1 MSSQFATT
9 NNNTP
14 DSLWMICLN
23 KIITNEIPFKN
34 VCLPMEICNNLLEA
48 FRHQNANTNDGERV
62 ARFLSQFKAGTSPIS
77 EARLA
82 DLPITD
88 QDLYYILSEHTNT
101 LKYLDIDNCQKLSD
115 SALMYIRYLPTRI
128 NANNLDKLVVTVR
141 VIESRNKDTFDIL
154 LDKRYEKGA
163 ITSNLGMC
171 ETTYVGVKN
180 NFISIFDEMGVFEYG
195 FDTLR
200 RKLSK
205 MADGRSMI
213 RKYATTTSSSTS
225 SSPSCSPSSLTNN
238 NNNNNNLTVNNNTS
252 FSSSSSTPSSTSSS
266 PFEKSNDLMECLGI
280 PMGKETSEPLVSG
293 YDSPV
298 FEDSDI
304 IRDHI
309 RKGKN
314 GQDVIR
320 YLDYKAWC
328 KSSLETLI
336 IGKCNQIFPDSD
348 PDLVT
353 ITEKKQHLLNPYLP
367 LQVLVIHEVNPSG
380 NQRYLDTLIT
390 PMMNETLTYLDL
402 SNCNSIGDGQAFTSL
417 KNLKVLILYNCP
429 LSPTALKKIAQLRT
443 LKSLDISSSNDR
455 HGHCFKSPDAQLAE
469 LVTALPNLTHLDIS
483 GTNLAGERAD
493 SIIGLESRYERPLEF
508 LGLYNTQCDASFRP
522 RIPAIKVAGESNEE
536 QILTACEVYMD
547 RIEPLRK
554 ALNDL
559 FHTFRIES
567 EFHAINRS
575 LNVVLTAMARHLN
588 EKQIQIAASASL
600 FYIVKSDEA
609 KNYSSQ
615 VKRPIVTR
623 LLDAMQRY
631 KHDNVMLRNGSLTL
645 IHFKLPQDVL
655 FEYTRMVE
663 ILLLIVMNDDDEF
676 IQRLGI
682 YLLNSLACHVDGE
695 QKTLVGDL
703 GAIDKL
709 ITLIESRLNR
719 GVCDEVMEIAW
730 STMWNVTDENPINC
744 QRFLDNHGMDLFV
757 NCMSTFPEPPELLR
771 NMMGLLGNVAE
782 CEDLRPRL
790 MRSEYIQRFS
800 ELLMS
805 ESDGIEVSYN
815 AAGILSQLV
824 SDGPDVWHAY
834 LREVVER
841 DVVLSR
847 MVTAIGRWT
856 INSKRNINYRSFEP
870 ILRLLKAKNPV
881 YEAQYWAVWALA
893 NLTRV
898 YCNKYCQLLIDDGGI
913 EILQNLLNDTNLPT
927 HVRQLVVLTLYQV
940 DKWKIS
946 GHLDGLEDSSDIECE
961 M

>member
-1 MSSQFATT
+1 MILRRPMSGQLFGHT
-9 NNNTP
+9 NNVP
-14 DSLWMICLN
+14 ESLWMICLKHIVSN
-23 KIITNEIPFKN
+23 DIPFKN
-34 VCLPMEICNNLLEA
+34 VCLPQEICNNLLEA
-48 FRHQNANTNDGERV
+48 FRHQNANTVDTERV
-62 ARFLSQFKAGTSPIS
+62 SRFISQFKAETSPIS

-101 LKYLDIDNCQKLSD
+101 LKYLDIDNCRELSD
-115 SALMYIRYLPTRI
+115 SALLYIRYLPTRI
-128 NANNLDKLVVTVR
+128 NSNNLDKLVVTVR
-141 VIESRNKDTFDIL
+141 VFEQRNKDTHNIL
-154 LDKRYEKGA
+154 LDKRYEKGV

-171 ETTYVGVKN
+171 EATYVGVKN
-180 NFISIFDEMGVFEYG
+180 NFITIFDEMGVFEYG

-205 MADGRSMI
+205 MADGRSLI
-213 RKYATTTSSSTS
+213 RKYATTSTTTSTLPNGNLFSS
-225 SSPSCSPSSLTNN
+225 SSPSS
-238 NNNNNNLTVNNNTS
+238 
-252 FSSSSSTPSSTSSS
+252 
-266 PFEKSNDLMECLGI
+266 FEKSDLMECLVR
-280 PMGKETSEPLVSG
+280 PLGKSATEPLVSG

-304 IRDHI
+304 IRDHV
-309 RKGKN
+309 RSDKD
-314 GQDVIR
+314 GQDIVR

-328 KSSLETLI
+328 KSPLETLI
-336 IGKCNQIFPDSD
+336 IGKCNQIFPDSE

-353 ITEKKQHLLNPYLP
+353 IAEKKQHLLNPYLP
-367 LQVLVIHEVNPSG
+367 LQTLVIHEVNPSG

-429 LSPTALKKIAQLRT
+429 LSPAALRKIAQLKT
-443 LKSLDISSSNDR
+443 LRSLDISSSNER

-493 SIIGLESRYERPLEF
+493 TIIGLSSRYDRPFEF
-508 LGLYNTQCDASFRP
+508 LGLYNTQCDASFRA
-522 RIPAIKVAGESNEE
+522 RIPAVKVAGESTED

-559 FHTFRIES
+559 FHCFRIES

-609 KNYSSQ
+609 KNYSPQ

-663 ILLLIVMNDDDEF
+663 ILLLIVMNDDDDF

-709 ITLIESRLNR
+709 ITLIEARLSRR
-719 GVCDEVMEIAW
+719 VCDEVMEIAW

-757 NCMSTFPEPPELLR
+757 KCMSTFPEPPELLR

-790 MRSEYIQRFS
+790 MRPEYIVRFS
-800 ELLMS
+800 ELLWS

-815 AAGILSQLV
+815 AAGILSHIV
-824 SDGPDVWHAY
+824 SDGPEVWNQF
-834 LREVVER
+834 LGSVDR
-841 DVVLSR
+841 DNVLFR
-847 MVTAIGRWT
+847 MKTAIGRWT

-870 ILRLLKAKNPV
+870 ILRLLKSKNPV

-898 YCNKYCQLLIDDGGI
+898 YCSKYCQLLIDDGGV
-913 EILQNLLNDTNLPT
+913 ETLRGLLNDTQMPF
-927 HVRQLVVLTLYQV
+927 HVKQLVDLTLYQV
-940 DKWKIS
+940 DKWKVF
-946 GHLDGLEDSSDIECE
+946 GHLDGLEESSEIEIGGTVNFF
-961 M
+961 